1 MTRNKTIYYRVKKND
16 HYTIVSNEIS
26 KNPNLSMGA
35 KGLLLTAFS
44 NSDDWFIN
52 REYLVNSSNKDGRTK
67 VKSYM
72 KEIEASGY
80 ARFSVERHDGEFCNI
95 WEFFSN
101 AIPLEQRS
109 NKTNW
114 RSKAGATHSQVLQKT
129 CTTQELSTTI
139 NNNIQNNQY
148 IEEDIVSGYGDE
160 EEYQGEIRGLW

>member
-1 MTRNKTIYYRVKKND
+1 MTRNKTIYYRVKKNE

-35 KGLLLTAFS
+35 KGLLLTIFS

-72 KEIEASGY
+72 KEIESSGY
-80 ARFSVERHDGEFCNI
+80 ARFSVERHDGGFCNI

-101 AIPLEQRS
+101 AIPLDQRS

-114 RSKAGATHSQVLQKT
+114 KPKAGATCSVVLQET
-129 CTTQELSTTI
+129 CTTQELSIPI

-148 IEEDIVSGYGDE
+148 IEDDIVSGYGDE
-160 EEYQGEIRGLW
+160 EECQREIRGLW